1 MAEYYEPQDTSDLDL
16 GRPLEELTRT
26 LMDAISARAGLV
38 AVWHTER
45 GQVQPPV
52 GSGLPKGQ
60 LAELG
65 DLLTAVAPDLLGIM
79 LGTRPSVA
87 RVGAL
92 PGWQID
98 AVSREARTLTR
109 WGRLH
114 VLVVPVEPGGDGRLA
129 ALIGFVHPASRLD
142 LSARRPHLVRLF
154 VHHVNLVLRLR
165 ALTDRLLNEA
175 RWLEVVL
182 DHVSDGLVLVDADG
196 RVLTAN
202 PACER
207 ITGWPARDLY
217 GHDLVAVL
225 QARPMHWA
233 GNGNGDDLWAGP
245 LAGEGD
251 AAPGPNAGPAPIEL
265 ALIGRHGNEIYTE
278 ARVAQVVDDGGDLL
292 GAVVSLRDVTA
303 QREAEELQATFL
315 SVISHE
321 LQTPLSVIRG
331 FAELLADG
339 VESMPPAQVRRKL
352 EIVADESERLSK
364 MVENLLDASRIGA
377 GGLELTR
384 EPVNIP
390 LLVHQAVQK
399 MEPLSARHHIV
410 VAVPDDLP
418 PVLADYARV
427 EQVVINLLENA
438 IKYSPSGGEITI
450 TSDLTSDEVILHIS
464 DEGIGVPEAERER
477 IFSRFGRLNSRVVR
491 QLKGVGLGLYI
502 ARAIITAHGGR
513 IWVDPAP
520 GGGAQFSFSLPRQ
533 YKAPLPVLFGRR

>member
-1 MAEYYEPQDTSDLDL
+1 
-16 GRPLEELTRT
+16 
-26 LMDAISARAGLV
+26 
-38 AVWHTER
+38 
-45 GQVQPPV
+45 
-52 GSGLPKGQ
+52 
-60 LAELG
+60 
-65 DLLTAVAPDLLGIM
+65 
-79 LGTRPSVA
+79 
-87 RVGAL
+87 
-92 PGWQID
+92 
-98 AVSREARTLTR
+98 
-109 WGRLH
+109 
-114 VLVVPVEPGGDGRLA
+114 
-129 ALIGFVHPASRLD
+129 
-142 LSARRPHLVRLF
+142 
-154 VHHVNLVLRLR
+154 
-165 ALTDRLLNEA
+165 
-175 RWLEVVL
+175 
-182 DHVSDGLVLVDADG
+182 
-196 RVLTAN
+196 
-202 PACER
+202 
-207 ITGWPARDLY
+207 
-217 GHDLVAVL
+217 
-225 QARPMHWA
+225 MHWA
-233 GNGNGDDLWAGP
+233 GNGDADDLWTGP
-245 LAGEGD
+245 LPG
-251 AAPGPNAGPAPIEL
+251 APSASSPAEPPAIEL

-303 QREAEELQATFL
+303 QRDAEELQATFL

-339 VESMPPAQVRRKL
+339 VESMAPAQVRRKL
-352 EIVADESERLSK
+352 EIVAVESERLSK
-364 MVENLLDASRIGA
+364 RVVNLLDASRIGA

>member
-1 MAEYYEPQDTSDLDL
+1 MDEYYEPQDTSDLDL
-16 GRPLEELTRT
+16 GRPLEELVRT

-45 GQVQPPV
+45 GQVQAPV
-52 GSGLPKGQ
+52 GTGLPKGQ

-65 DLLTAVAPDLLGIM
+65 DLLTAVAPDLLGTL
-79 LGTRPSVA
+79 LGARPDVA

-98 AVSREARTLTR
+98 SASREARTMTR

-114 VLVVPVEPGGDGRLA
+114 VLVVPVQPGQDGRLA
-129 ALIGFVHPASRLD
+129 ALIGFMHPAPRLD
-142 LSARRPHLVRLF
+142 LSAKRPHLVRLF
-154 VHHVNLVLRLR
+154 VHHVDLVLRLR
-165 ALTDRLLNEA
+165 ALMDRLRNEA

-182 DHVSDGLVLVDADG
+182 GHVGDGLILVDAGG

-202 PACER
+202 AACER

-217 GHDLVAVL
+217 GHDLAAVL
-225 QARPMHWA
+225 QARSMQWA
-233 GNGNGDDLWAGP
+233 DNGNGEDLWAGP
-245 LAGEGD
+245 LTRET
-251 AAPGPNAGPAPIEL
+251 AASAAEPPAIEL

-278 ARVAQVVDDGGDLL
+278 ARVAQVVDNDGDLL
-292 GAVVSLRDVTA
+292 GAVVSLRDVSA

-339 VESMPPAQVRRKL
+339 VESMPPAQVRSKL
-352 EIVADESERLSK
+352 QIVAEESERLST

-390 LLVHQAVQK
+390 RLVRQAVQK
-399 MEPLSARHHIV
+399 MEPLSARHHFVI
-410 VAVPDDLP
+410 AVPDDLP

-427 EQVVINLLENA
+427 EQVLINLLENA
-438 IKYSPSGGEITI
+438 IKYSPGGGQITI

-491 QLKGVGLGLYI
+491 QMKGVGLGLYI

-533 YKAPLPVLFGRR
+533 YKAPLPVLFGRG

>member
-1 MAEYYEPQDTSDLDL
+1 VP
-16 GRPLEELTRT
+16 
-26 LMDAISARAGLV
+26 
-38 AVWHTER
+38 
-45 GQVQPPV
+45 VQP
-52 GSGLPKGQ
+52 GQ
-60 LAELG
+60 
-65 DLLTAVAPDLLGIM
+65 
-79 LGTRPSVA
+79 
-87 RVGAL
+87 
-92 PGWQID
+92 
-98 AVSREARTLTR
+98 
-109 WGRLH
+109 
-114 VLVVPVEPGGDGRLA
+114 DGRLA
-129 ALIGFVHPASRLD
+129 ALIGFVHPAPRLD
-142 LSARRPHLVRLF
+142 LPTKRPHLVRLF
-154 VHHVNLVLRLR
+154 VHHVDLVLRLR

-182 DHVSDGLVLVDADG
+182 GHVSDGLVLVDTVG

-217 GHDLVAVL
+217 GRDLVAVL

-233 GNGNGDDLWAGP
+233 GNGNGGDLWAGP
-245 LAGEGD
+245 MTGD
-251 AAPGPNAGPAPIEL
+251 APLPEASAATPPAIEL

-278 ARVAQVVDDGGDLL
+278 ARVAQVVDDDGQLL
-292 GAVVSLRDVTA
+292 GAVVSLRDVSA

-339 VESMPPAQVRRKL
+339 VESMPPAQVRNKL
-352 EIVADESERLSK
+352 QIVAEESERLST

-390 LLVHQAVQK
+390 RLVRQAVQK
-399 MEPLSARHHIV
+399 MEPLSARHHFVI
-410 VAVPDDLP
+410 AVPDDLP

-427 EQVVINLLENA
+427 EQVLINLLENA
-438 IKYSPSGGEITI
+438 IKYSPGGGQITI

-491 QLKGVGLGLYI
+491 QMKGVGLGLYI

-533 YKAPLPVLFGRR
+533 YKAPLPVLFGRG

>member
-1 MAEYYEPQDTSDLDL
+1 
-16 GRPLEELTRT
+16 
-26 LMDAISARAGLV
+26 
-38 AVWHTER
+38 
-45 GQVQPPV
+45 
-52 GSGLPKGQ
+52 
-60 LAELG
+60 
-65 DLLTAVAPDLLGIM
+65 
-79 LGTRPSVA
+79 
-87 RVGAL
+87 
-92 PGWQID
+92 
-98 AVSREARTLTR
+98 
-109 WGRLH
+109 
-114 VLVVPVEPGGDGRLA
+114 
-129 ALIGFVHPASRLD
+129 
-142 LSARRPHLVRLF
+142 
-154 VHHVNLVLRLR
+154 
-165 ALTDRLLNEA
+165 
-175 RWLEVVL
+175 
-182 DHVSDGLVLVDADG
+182 
-196 RVLTAN
+196 
-202 PACER
+202 
-207 ITGWPARDLY
+207 
-217 GHDLVAVL
+217 
-225 QARPMHWA
+225 
-233 GNGNGDDLWAGP
+233 
-245 LAGEGD
+245 
-251 AAPGPNAGPAPIEL
+251 
-265 ALIGRHGNEIYTE
+265 
-278 ARVAQVVDDGGDLL
+278 
-292 GAVVSLRDVTA
+292 
-303 QREAEELQATFL
+303 
-315 SVISHE
+315 
-321 LQTPLSVIRG
+321 
-331 FAELLADG
+331 
-339 VESMPPAQVRRKL
+339 
-352 EIVADESERLSK
+352 